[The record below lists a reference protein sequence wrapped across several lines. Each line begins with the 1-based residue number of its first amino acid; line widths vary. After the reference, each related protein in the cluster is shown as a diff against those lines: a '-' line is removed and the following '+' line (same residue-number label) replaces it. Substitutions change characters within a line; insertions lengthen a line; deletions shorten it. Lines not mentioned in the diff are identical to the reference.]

1 MTLACTASGM
11 MLTLFVTFKAKTDWA
26 LKKMTYNVGGIAV
39 THQPKGRMD
48 STLMHAWI
56 LKVLVKYTKGRH
68 ALLIFDTFKGHLTED
83 VLQRLESNNIT
94 VVQLQKAAPAKFS
107 HWTCP

>member
-1 MTLACTASGM
+1 M